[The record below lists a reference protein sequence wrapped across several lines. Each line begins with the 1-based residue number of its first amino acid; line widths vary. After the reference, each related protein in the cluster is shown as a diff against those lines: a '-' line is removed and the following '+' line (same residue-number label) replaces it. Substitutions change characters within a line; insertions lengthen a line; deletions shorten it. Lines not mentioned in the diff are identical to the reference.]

1 MPEIKPTKDGLLTAY
16 VNKMM
21 KDKGL
26 VGMAPEAYD
35 QLRRQLKEKLEEQ
48 VEESMIRML
57 PDEKLVEL
65 DEKLDA
71 GMTDEEMEAFFE
83 QSGVN
88 FEAAA
93 EQAMVAF
100 RNAFMTS
107 GVGA

>member
-1 MPEIKPTKDGLLTAY
+1 MPEVKPTKDGLLTAY

-26 VGMAPEAYD
+26 EGEMYD

-48 VEESMIRML
+48 VEEAMVRML

-65 DEKLDA
+65 DTKLDA
-71 GMTDEEMEAFFE
+71 GMTDEELEGFFE
-83 QSGVN
+83 GAGVN
-88 FEAAA
+88 MEAAA

-107 GVGA
+107 NIGA